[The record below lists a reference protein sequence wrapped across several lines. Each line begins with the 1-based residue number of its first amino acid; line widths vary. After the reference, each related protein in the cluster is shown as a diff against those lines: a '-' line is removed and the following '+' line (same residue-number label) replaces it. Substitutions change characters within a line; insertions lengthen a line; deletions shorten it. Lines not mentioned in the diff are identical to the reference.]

1 MAPLAAGR
9 AVRPSADDWCG
20 GGGAARRGAGG
31 AAADRAAQLASQ
43 PAAMAEEGVDTGPG
57 AGDTNTPFG
66 RGQRG
71 RKGALKKKNVFE
83 VKDHKF
89 IPRFFKQFTFCS
101 HCKDFIW

>member
-1 MAPLAAGR
+1 MR
-9 AVRPSADDWCG
+9 R
-20 GGGAARRGAGG
+20 AARRTPAAPLRAGST
-31 AAADRAAQLASQ
+31 R
-43 PAAMAEEGVDTGPG
+43 AAMAEEGGDAGPG
-57 AGDTNTPFG
+57 TGDTNTPFG

>member
-1 MAPLAAGR
+1 
-9 AVRPSADDWCG
+9 
-20 GGGAARRGAGG
+20 
-31 AAADRAAQLASQ
+31 
-43 PAAMAEEGVDTGPG
+43 MAEEAGPG
-57 AGDTNTPFG
+57 TAVDSNFPGTGDTNTPFG

-83 VKDHKF
+83 IKDHKF